1 MKKNKVNF
9 TFLTEKTIHDV
20 FSIRYCFVFFLLALT
35 SCQKKQSGGGNK
47 LFELLNSNET
57 HIDFV
62 NQLSYDANF
71 NIFTYRNFY
80 NGGGVAIGDINND
93 GLPDIF
99 LVGNMVPSHL
109 YLNKG
114 NFQFEDITGKAG
126 ITKLGRWSTGVTM
139 ADVNGDGLLD
149 IYVCNNGDVKGDH
162 KQNELYINNGNL
174 TFTERAKEYGIGVNG
189 YSTHAVFFDYD
200 HDGDLDLFML
210 SNSFKAIGSFN
221 IQNNERNKRDLL
233 GGQKLF
239 RNDGGHFIDVSEQAG
254 IYGSVIGF
262 GLGVSVGDVNGDG
275 WDDIYVSNDFFER
288 DYLYINNHNGTFK
301 ESLEDQM
308 KSISNASMGADLAD
322 INNDAHPDIFVTDM
336 LPASES
342 RLKTNTT
349 FENWDKY
356 QLDLRYDYYHQFTRN
371 TLQLNNGNG
380 TFSEIGRLA
389 GVHATDWSWGALITD
404 LDNDGF
410 KDVFIANGIYKDL
423 TNQDYIQRLSD
434 RNVMGSVWTNKGI
447 NYKKLIDSMPSEAVP
462 NYAYRNNGDLTFT
475 NKAAEWGLGDPG
487 FSNGSAYGDL
497 NNDGALDLVVNN
509 VNMPAFIYRNNSRK
523 LEPANKY
530 LKVVL
535 QGEGKNRFGVGAQVT
550 LYYNHTL
557 NYQEQVPSRGFES
570 SVDTRLNFG
579 LGKIKEIDSIVVK
592 WPCGKQK
599 VLKGVKTNQTI
610 TVKEVE
616 SGLPGKAV
624 RGAAGAKPVFEQ
636 STDNHGIDFVHKEND
651 FIDFDRE
658 KLIFQMHSADGP
670 RIGKGDVNGDGL
682 EDFYICGAKDQ
693 PGALYIQTRAGRF
706 KRSNEKLFEQDKA
719 SEDTDCLFFDADGD
733 GDQDL
738 YVCSGGNEFSANST
752 DLIDRLYIN
761 DGKGNFSKSQQV
773 LPSFQFESSSCVTA
787 ADVDGDGDQDLFVG
801 VRLKPGEYGY
811 PCKGYL
817 LQNNGKGFFTDVTD
831 ERAPGLTELG
841 MVTDAKWFDYDRDGK
856 PDLVTCG
863 EYMPIRIFHNE
874 GGRLKEVTREA
885 GLEWSN
891 GWWNRLEIADIDG
904 DGYPDIV
911 AGNHGLNSRFKATRA
926 KPVSM
931 YVGDFSGT
939 GSIEDIVCTYNGDK
953 QYPMVLRHDL
963 VGELPYLKKKYLRYA
978 QYKEQ
983 TMEDIF
989 GRDLLQKMVKLDAC
1003 EMRSSVLLNKRNGKF
1018 LMKPLPVEAQFS
1030 TVFGLVVKDYDGDG
1044 KKDIV
1049 LGGNFYQSKP
1059 EAGIYDASY
1068 GLLLK
1073 GDGKGGF
1080 TAVKPQVS
1088 GIVIKGAVRDIKEIK
1103 AGNNKLLIVAKNNDK
1118 TEVLVKARDKKRV
1131 NGIQYRE

>member
-114 NFQFEDITGKAG
+114 NFQLEDITGKAG

-149 IYVCNNGDVKGDH
+149 IYVCNSGDVKGDH

-239 RNDGGHFIDVSEQAG
+239 RNDGGHFTDVSEQAG

-380 TFSEIGRLA
+380 TFSEIGRLS

-434 RNVMGSVWTNKGI
+434 RNGMGSVWTNKGI

-475 NKAAEWGLGDPG
+475 NKAVEWGLGDPG

-535 QGEGKNRFGVGAQVT
+535 QGEGRNRFGVGAQVT

-579 LGKIKEIDSIVVK
+579 LGKIKEIDSIAVK

-599 VLKGVKTNQTI
+599 VLKGVKPNQTI

-616 SGLPGKAV
+616 SELPGKAV
-624 RGAAGAKPVFEQ
+624 RGAAGSKPVFEQ

-817 LQNNGKGFFTDVTD
+817 LQNNGKGFFTDVTE

-939 GSIEDIVCTYNGDK
+939 GSIEDIICTYNGDK
-953 QYPMVLRHDL
+953 QYPMALRHDL

-1118 TEVLVKARDKKRV
+1118 TEVLVKAPDKKGV
-1131 NGIQYRE
+1131 NGIQ

>member
-149 IYVCNNGDVKGDH
+149 IYVCNSGDVKGDH

-239 RNDGGHFIDVSEQAG
+239 RNDGGHFTDVSEQAG

-288 DYLYINNHNGTFK
+288 DYLYINNHNGMFK

-535 QGEGKNRFGVGAQVT
+535 QGEGRNRFGVGAQVT

-599 VLKGVKTNQTI
+599 VLKGVKPNQTI

-616 SGLPGKAV
+616 SELPGKAV
-624 RGAAGAKPVFEQ
+624 RGAAGSKPVFEQ

-817 LQNNGKGFFTDVTD
+817 LQNNGKGFFTDVTE

-953 QYPMVLRHDL
+953 QYPMALRHDL

-1118 TEVLVKARDKKRV
+1118 TEVLVKAPDKKGV
-1131 NGIQYRE
+1131 NGIQ

>member
-149 IYVCNNGDVKGDH
+149 IYVCNSGDVKGDH

-239 RNDGGHFIDVSEQAG
+239 RNDGGHFTDVSEQAG

-288 DYLYINNHNGTFK
+288 DYLYINNHNGMFK

-380 TFSEIGRLA
+380 TFSEIGRLS

-497 NNDGALDLVVNN
+497 NNDGTLDLVVNN

-599 VLKGVKTNQTI
+599 VLKGVKPNQTI

-616 SGLPGKAV
+616 SELPGKAV
-624 RGAAGAKPVFEQ
+624 RGAAGSKPVFEQ

-761 DGKGNFSKSQQV
+761 GKGNFSKSQQV

-953 QYPMVLRHDL
+953 QYPMALRHDL

-1118 TEVLVKARDKKRV
+1118 TEVLVKAPDKKGV
-1131 NGIQYRE
+1131 NGIQ

>member
-1 MKKNKVNF
+1 MGKI
-9 TFLTEKTIHDV
+9 IHDA
-20 FSIRYCFVFFLLALT
+20 FGIRYYLAFFLLALT

-57 HIDFV
+57 HVDFA
-62 NQLSYDANF
+62 NQLSYDADF

-99 LVGNMVPSHL
+99 LVGNMVPSRL

-126 ITKLGRWSTGVTM
+126 ITKLGKWSTGVTM

-149 IYVCNNGDVKGDH
+149 IYVCNSGDVKGDH

-200 HDGDLDLFML
+200 HDGDLDLFIL

-239 RNDGGHFIDVSEQAG
+239 RNDGGHFTNVSEQAG

-288 DYLYINNHNGTFK
+288 DYLYINNQDGTFK
-301 ESLEDQM
+301 ELLEGQM

-336 LPASES
+336 LPSSES

-389 GVHATDWSWGALITD
+389 GVHATDWSWGALIAD
-404 LDNDGF
+404 MDNDGF

-423 TNQDYIQRLSD
+423 TNQDYVQHLSD
-434 RNVMGSVWTNKGI
+434 RNVMRTVWTNKGI
-447 NYKKLIDSMPSEAVP
+447 DYKKLIDSMPSEAIP

-523 LEPANKY
+523 LAPANKY

-535 QGEGKNRFGVGAQVT
+535 RGEGMNRFGVGAQVT

-557 NYQEQVPSRGFES
+557 SYQEQIPSRGFES

-579 LGKIKEIDSIVVK
+579 LGKTKEIDSVIVK
-592 WPCGKQK
+592 WPGGRQQ
-599 VLKGVKTNQTI
+599 VLKGVKPNQTI
-610 TVKEVE
+610 TVKETDSE
-616 SGLPGKAV
+616 LPKKAGS
-624 RGAAGAKPVFEQ
+624 GAAPAKLLFAQ
-636 STDNHGIDFVHKEND
+636 STDNHGIDFEHKEND
-651 FIDFDRE
+651 FVDFDRE

-670 RIGKGDVNGDGL
+670 RIGKGDV
-682 EDFYICGAKDQ
+682 
-693 PGALYIQTRAGRF
+693 
-706 KRSNEKLFEQDKA
+706 
-719 SEDTDCLFFDADGD
+719 
-733 GDQDL
+733 
-738 YVCSGGNEFSANST
+738 
-752 DLIDRLYIN
+752 
-761 DGKGNFSKSQQV
+761 
-773 LPSFQFESSSCVTA
+773 
-787 ADVDGDGDQDLFVG
+787 
-801 VRLKPGEYGY
+801 
-811 PCKGYL
+811 
-817 LQNNGKGFFTDVTD
+817 
-831 ERAPGLTELG
+831 
-841 MVTDAKWFDYDRDGK
+841 
-856 PDLVTCG
+856 
-863 EYMPIRIFHNE
+863 
-874 GGRLKEVTREA
+874 
-885 GLEWSN
+885 
-891 GWWNRLEIADIDG
+891 
-904 DGYPDIV
+904 
-911 AGNHGLNSRFKATRA
+911 
-926 KPVSM
+926 
-931 YVGDFSGT
+931 
-939 GSIEDIVCTYNGDK
+939 
-953 QYPMVLRHDL
+953 
-963 VGELPYLKKKYLRYA
+963 
-978 QYKEQ
+978 
-983 TMEDIF
+983 
-989 GRDLLQKMVKLDAC
+989 
-1003 EMRSSVLLNKRNGKF
+1003 
-1018 LMKPLPVEAQFS
+1018 
-1030 TVFGLVVKDYDGDG
+1030 
-1044 KKDIV
+1044 
-1049 LGGNFYQSKP
+1049 
-1059 EAGIYDASY
+1059 
-1068 GLLLK
+1068 
-1073 GDGKGGF
+1073 
-1080 TAVKPQVS
+1080 
-1088 GIVIKGAVRDIKEIK
+1088 
-1103 AGNNKLLIVAKNNDK
+1103 
-1118 TEVLVKARDKKRV
+1118 
-1131 NGIQYRE
+1131 

>member
-1 MKKNKVNF
+1 M
-9 TFLTEKTIHDV
+9 
-20 FSIRYCFVFFLLALT
+20 RYYFVFFLFALT
-35 SCQKKQSGGGNK
+35 SCQKKQNGGGNK
-47 LFELLNSNET
+47 LFELLSPSET

-62 NQLSYDANF
+62 NQLSYDADF

-99 LVGNMVPSHL
+99 LVGNMVPSRL

-114 NFQFEDITGKAG
+114 NFQFEDITEKAG
-126 ITKLGRWSTGVTM
+126 INKLGKWSTGVAM

-149 IYVCNNGDVKGDH
+149 IYVCNSGDVKGDH

-174 TFTERAKEYGIGVNG
+174 TFTEKAKEYGIGVNG

-200 HDGDLDLFML
+200 HDGDLDLFIL

-221 IQNNERNKRDLL
+221 IQNNERGKRDPL

-239 RNDGGHFIDVSEQAG
+239 RNDGGHFTDVSEQAG

-288 DYLYINNHNGTFK
+288 DYLYINKRDGTFK
-301 ESLEDQM
+301 ECLEDQM

-322 INNDAHPDIFVTDM
+322 INNDAHPDIFSTDM
-336 LPASES
+336 LPESEG
-342 RLKTNTT
+342 RVKINTT

-356 QLDLRYDYYHQFTRN
+356 QMDLRADYYHQFTRN
-371 TLQLNNGNG
+371 MLQLNNGNG

-389 GVHATDWSWGALITD
+389 GVHATDWSWGALISD
-404 LDNDGF
+404 MDNDGF

-423 TNQDYIQRLSD
+423 TNQDYVQHLSNRD
-434 RNVMGSVWTNKGI
+434 VMRSVWTNKGI

-475 NKAAEWGLGDPG
+475 NKAAEWGLAEPS

-509 VNMPAFIYRNNSRK
+509 VNMPAFVYRNNSRK
-523 LEPANKY
+523 QHPENSY
-530 LKVVL
+530 LKVIL

-557 NYQEQVPSRGFES
+557 SYQEQIPSRGFES

-579 LGKIKEIDSIVVK
+579 LGKTKEIDSVVVK
-592 WPCGKQK
+592 WPGGKQK
-599 VLKGVKTNQTI
+599 VLKGVKPNQAITI
-610 TVKEVE
+610 KESE
-616 SGLPGKAV
+616 SAWS
-624 RGAAGAKPVFEQ
+624 KPRKETPSKTLF
-636 STDNHGIDFVHKEND
+636 SPSSDNHGIDFVHKEDD
-651 FIDFDRE
+651 FVDFDRE
-658 KLIFQMHSADGP
+658 KLIFQMHSTDGP
-670 RIGKGDVNGDGL
+670 RMAKGDVNGDGL

-693 PGALYIQTRAGRF
+693 AGALYIQTPGGRF
-706 KRSNEKLFEQDKA
+706 KRSNEQLFDKDKA
-719 SEDTDCLFFDADGD
+719 SEDTDCLFFDADKD
-733 GDQDL
+733 GDLDL

-752 DLIDRLYIN
+752 ELIDRLYIN
-761 DGKGNFSKSQQV
+761 DGKGHFTKSQQV

-787 ADVDGDGDQDLFVG
+787 ADVEGDGDQDLFVG
-801 VRLKPGEYGY
+801 VRLKPGKYGY
-811 PCKGYL
+811 LCKGYI
-817 LQNNGKGFFTDVTD
+817 LQNNGKGLFTDVTD
-831 ERAPGLTELG
+831 KVAPGLKELG

-856 PDLVTCG
+856 PDLVVCG
-863 EYMPIRIFHNE
+863 EYMPLRIFHNE
-874 GGRLKEVTREA
+874 GGFLKEVTREA
-885 GLEWSN
+885 GTGWSN

-911 AGNHGLNSRFKATRA
+911 AGNHGLNSRFRATKE

-931 YVGDFSGT
+931 YIGDFSGT
-939 GSIEDIVCTYNGDK
+939 GNTEQIVCCYNGNK
-953 QYPMVLRHDL
+953 QYPMALRHDL
-963 VGELPYLKKKYLRYA
+963 VGELPLLKKKYLRYA

-989 GRDLLQKMVKLDAC
+989 GKDLLQKMDKLDAY
-1003 EMRSSVLLNKRNGKF
+1003 EMQSSVLMNNRNGTF
-1018 LMKPLPVEAQFS
+1018 TLKPLPIEAQFS
-1030 TVFGLVVKDYDGDG
+1030 TVFGIVVNDFDGDG
-1044 KKDIV
+1044 KQDIL

-1073 GDGKGGF
+1073 GNGNGNF
-1080 TAVKPQVS
+1080 TAVKPQTS
-1088 GIVIKGAVRDIKEIK
+1088 GIVIKGALRDLKEIK
-1103 AGNNKLLIVAKNNDK
+1103 AGKSRLLIAAKNNDK
-1118 TEVLVKARDKKRV
+1118 TEVLNFK
-1131 NGIQYRE
+1131 

>member
-1 MKKNKVNF
+1 MNF
-9 TFLTEKTIHDV
+9 ILLIKRIGHRLSEMYIYPV
-20 FSIRYCFVFFLLALT
+20 FLLFVLA
-35 SCQKKQSGGGNK
+35 SCQKKESGKENK
-47 LFELLNSNET
+47 LFELLDTDKT
-57 HIDFV
+57 HVSFV
-62 NQLSYDANF
+62 NQLSYNADF

-93 GLPDIF
+93 GLPDVF
-99 LVGNMVPSHL
+99 LVGNMVPSRL

-114 NFQFEDITGKAG
+114 NFQFEDITEKAG
-126 ITKLGRWSTGVTM
+126 INKIGKWSTGVTM

-149 IYVCNNGDVKGDH
+149 IYVCNSGDVKGDH
-162 KQNELYINNGNL
+162 KQNELYINNGNS
-174 TFTERAKEYGIGVNG
+174 TFTERAKEFGIGVNG

-200 HDGDLDLFML
+200 HDGDLDLFIL

-221 IQNNERNKRDLL
+221 LQSNERNIRDLL

-239 RNDGGHFIDVSEQAG
+239 RNDGAHFTDVSQHAG

-288 DYLYINNHNGTFK
+288 DYLYINNHDGTFK

-322 INNDAHPDIFVTDM
+322 INNDAYPDIFVTDM
-336 LPASES
+336 LPGKEA
-342 RLKTNTT
+342 RLKINTT

-356 QLDLRYDYYHQFTRN
+356 QLDLRYDYFHQFTRN
-371 TLQLNNGNG
+371 TLQINNGNG

-404 LDNDGF
+404 MDNDGF
-410 KDVFIANGIYKDL
+410 KDVFIANGIFKDL
-423 TNQDYIQRLSD
+423 TNQDYVQHLSNRD
-434 RNVMGSVWTNKGI
+434 VMRSVWTNKGI
-447 NYKKLIDSMPSEAVP
+447 NYKKLIDKMPSEAIP

-475 NKAAEWGLGDPG
+475 NKAAEWGLADPS

-497 NNDGALDLVVNN
+497 DNDGALDLVVNN

-523 LEPANKY
+523 LHPGNKY
-530 LKVVL
+530 LKVIL
-535 QGEGKNRFGVGAQVT
+535 QGEGKNRFGVGTQVT

-557 NYQEQVPSRGFES
+557 SYQEQIPSRGFES
-570 SVDTRLNFG
+570 SVDNRLNFG
-579 LGKIKEIDSIVVK
+579 LGKTGEIDSVVVK
-592 WPCGKQK
+592 WPGGKQK
-599 VLKGVKTNQTI
+599 VLKGVKPDQTI
-610 TVKEVE
+610 TVKEME
-616 SGLPGKAV
+616 SMMPK
-624 RGAAGAKPVFEQ
+624 KPVSRPLPEKNLFEQ
-636 STDNHGIDFVHKEND
+636 SADNHGVDFVHKGDD
-651 FIDFDRE
+651 FVDFDRE
-658 KLIFQMHSADGP
+658 KLIFQMHSTDGP
-670 RIGKGDVNGDGL
+670 RMAKGDVNGDGL

-693 PGALYIQTRAGRF
+693 PGALYIQTPAGRF
-706 KRSNEKLFEQDKA
+706 KRSNEKLFEQDKR

-733 GDQDL
+733 GDLDL

-752 DLIDRLYIN
+752 ELIDRLYIN
-761 DGKGNFSKSQQV
+761 DGKGKFIKSPQV

-787 ADVDGDGDQDLFVG
+787 ADVDGDGDLDLFVG
-801 VRLKPGEYGY
+801 VRLKPGKYGY
-811 PCKGYL
+811 PCKGYIL
-817 LQNNGKGFFTDVTD
+817 ENNGKGIFTDVTD
-831 ERAPGLTELG
+831 KVAPGLKELG
-841 MVTDAKWFDYDRDGK
+841 MVTDGKWFDYDRDGK
-856 PDLVTCG
+856 ADLVVCG
-863 EYMPIRIFHNE
+863 EYMPVRIFHNE
-874 GGRLKEVTREA
+874 GGHLKEVTKEA
-885 GLEWSN
+885 GTGWSN

-911 AGNHGLNSRFKATRA
+911 AGNHGLNSRFRATRQ

-931 YVGDFSGT
+931 YVGDFSGNGNT
-939 GSIEDIVCTYNGDK
+939 EQIVCTYNGDK

-989 GRDLLQKMVKLDAC
+989 GKEVLQKVNKLDAY
-1003 EMRSSVLLNKRNGKF
+1003 EMRSSVLMNNRNGTF
-1018 LMKPLPVEAQFS
+1018 SIKPLPVEAQFS
-1030 TVFGLVVKDYDGDG
+1030 TVFGLVISDFDGDG
-1044 KKDIV
+1044 KKDIL

-1068 GLLLK
+1068 GLLLRGNGK
-1073 GDGKGGF
+1073 GDF
-1080 TAVKPQVS
+1080 TAVKPQTS

-1103 AGNNKLLIVAKNNDK
+1103 AGKSNLLIVAKNNDK
-1118 TEVLVKARDKKRV
+1118 TEVLVKAPDKK
-1131 NGIQYRE
+1131 